1 MSRTGPLSE
10 PTEPEA
16 PSTPALTRP
25 GSPGELLRAFHALAL
40 QGFGGVLPVAQRELV
55 ERRRWLSASE
65 FLALL
70 SLCQVLPGPNI
81 VNMGLMIGQRFFGW
95 RGALAAVTGL
105 LAVPLLLVLTLAVM
119 FAQAASVPA
128 VAGALRGM
136 GIVAAGLVLAMG
148 VKLAAPLR
156 ASPLGRPVVL
166 GVALLAFLGL
176 GVWRWPMVTVVL
188 GLGGASVAWA
198 WWRLHRRG

>member
-1 MSRTGPLSE
+1 MSPIGPQE
-10 PTEPEA
+10 PDAAPE
-16 PSTPALTRP
+16 PALARP

-105 LAVPLLLVLTLAVM
+105 LAVPLLLVLTLAVL

-148 VKLAAPLR
+148 WKLAVPLR

-176 GVWRWPMVTVVL
+176 GVWRWSMVTVVL

-198 WWRLHRRG
+198 LWRLHRRD

>member
-1 MSRTGPLSE
+1 VSPIGPQE
-10 PTEPEA
+10 PDAAPE
-16 PSTPALTRP
+16 PALARP

-105 LAVPLLLVLTLAVM
+105 LAVPLLLVLTLAVL

-148 VKLAAPLR
+148 WKLAVPLR

-176 GVWRWPMVTVVL
+176 GVWRWSMVTVVL

-198 WWRLHRRG
+198 LWRLHRRD

>member
-1 MSRTGPLSE
+1 MSPIGPQG
-10 PTEPEA
+10 PDAAPE
-16 PSTPALTRP
+16 PALARP
-25 GSPGELLRAFHALAL
+25 GSPGELLGAFHALAL

-81 VNMGLMIGQRFFGW
+81 INMGLMIGQRFFGW

-105 LAVPLLLVLTLAVM
+105 LAVPLLLVLALAVL

-148 VKLAAPLR
+148 MKLAVPLR
-156 ASPLGRPVVL
+156 TSPLGRPVVV

-176 GVWRWPMVTVVL
+176 GVWRWPMAGVVL

-198 WWRLHRRG
+198 FWRLKR